1 MPIIEFECEWLQQCP
16 LCNKCRAAAPHFYQR
31 CLKCI
36 YSVDKCHHKESD
48 IALMISRE
56 NFQMNL
62 PDDIKQELKELFH
75 ENANRGKAGDPQNQ

>member
-1 MPIIEFECEWLQQCP
+1 
-16 LCNKCRAAAPHFYQR
+16 
-31 CLKCI
+31 
-36 YSVDKCHHKESD
+36 
-48 IALMISRE
+48 MIRRE